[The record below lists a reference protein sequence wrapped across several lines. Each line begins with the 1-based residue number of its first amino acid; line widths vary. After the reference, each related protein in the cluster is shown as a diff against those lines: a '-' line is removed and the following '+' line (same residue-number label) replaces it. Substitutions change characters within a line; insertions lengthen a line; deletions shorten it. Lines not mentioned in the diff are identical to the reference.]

1 MYCPYCGAWNPG
13 DSKFCG
19 KCGRRLQVTAQSQ
32 QGMGKGLCLLLAVA
46 GVFLFLLVV
55 AGGVFLL
62 RERFTSFW
70 QSLVAPPT
78 PTFAIPTKT
87 PSPMEMPAQAIATPL
102 PSPSPLPTATAVPTP
117 TALPTATNTPMPPQR
132 IFKLIYRNCIPHA
145 LSLGSV
151 KGQVFDKMGK
161 VIPGAKV
168 RITINGYEWRSDANP
183 ATTNVDGWYEWVLE
197 PGQRVKFVELM
208 VNGESV
214 PFTPSDLEVIATSGC
229 FQRVDFIEQ

>member
-1 MYCPYCGAWNPG
+1 MYCPYCGAWNPE

-19 KCGRRLQVTAQSQ
+19 KCGQRLQVTTQSQ
-32 QGMGKGLCLLLAVA
+32 QGMGKGLCLLLAVVGA
-46 GVFLFLLVV
+46 FLSLLVV

-62 RERFTSFW
+62 RERFALVW
-70 QSLVAPPT
+70 QGLGTQPT
-78 PTFAIPTKT
+78 PAFAIPTET
-87 PSPMEMPAQAIATPL
+87 PSPTEMPTQATAA
-102 PSPSPLPTATAVPTP
+102 PSPFPSLSPTATTAPTP
-117 TALPTATNTPMPPQR
+117 TALPTATKTPLPPQR
-132 IFKLIYRNCIPHA
+132 TFKLIYKNCIPHA

-197 PGQRVKFVELM
+197 PGQRVKFVELI

-214 PFTPSDLEVIATSGC
+214 PFIPSDLEVIATSGC
-229 FQRVDFIEQ
+229 FQRVDFVEQ